1 MNVEEMFFVFHRP
14 VSLRQVLRREDSW
27 RTLAG
32 HCEMYGCTADQTW
45 ITFNP
50 QGTGFDL
57 RALHRY
63 DDVVE
68 MIASKRAAAMVIVR
82 YPRSLSRQYRYPLFP
97 PANCAVACAAL
108 AGVRA
113 FTPSGLL
120 RQLLRKGGEV
130 IIDRRQV
137 HGPRAV

>member
-27 RTLAG
+27 RTIFG
-32 HCEMYGCTADQTW
+32 HVEMYGCTADGTW
-45 ITFNP
+45 IVINP
-50 QGTGFDL
+50 EGRAFDL
-57 RALHRY
+57 RVLHRY
-63 DDVVE
+63 DDVVD
-68 MIASKRAAAMVIVR
+68 MIASKRAVAQVIVR
-82 YPRSLSRQYRYPLFP
+82 FPRSLARHYRVPAFP
-97 PANCAVACAAL
+97 PSNCAVVCASL

-113 FTPSGLL
+113 WTPRGLL
-120 RQLLRKGGEV
+120 RRLIERGGEV